1 MSHCT
6 HELVLLGLLSCET
19 ETSPLSW
26 TPNFHWKNFHP
37 GDFFFLSPYFRLSVS
52 TLEAALGACIVLGRG
67 GRQGR
72 RRLWT
77 WQG

>member
-1 MSHCT
+1 
-6 HELVLLGLLSCET
+6 
-19 ETSPLSW
+19 
-26 TPNFHWKNFHP
+26 
-37 GDFFFLSPYFRLSVS
+37 LSVS